1 MKKILFLIVL
11 ILITTKNFAGENI
24 NDKILKNL
32 RCLVC
37 QGQTISDSNSD
48 FAQTIKSVVSDKI
61 RQGKNEK
68 EIYNFLSSKYGDW
81 IVYKPSLNIPN
92 LMLWVIPYLF
102 IIFGAM
108 FFSSLPP
115 VVFDDITA
123 VNSKNKIPVLEIIL
137 S

>member
-1 MKKILFLIVL
+1 MKKIIFYLL
-11 ILITTKNFAGENI
+11 ILNLLSLNTVMSQNFSQLEIKIFKNI
-24 NDKILKNL
+24 

-37 QGQTISDSNSD
+37 QGQSIADSNSD

-61 RQGKNEK
+61 SQGKNEK

-102 IIFGAM
+102 VIFGVM
-108 FFSSLPP
+108 FFL
-115 VVFDDITA
+115 
-123 VNSKNKIPVLEIIL
+123 KNLRKNRQNK
-137 S
+137 

>member
-1 MKKILFLIVL
+1 MKKIIFYLLILNLLFLNSVMSQNFSQLEIK
-11 ILITTKNFAGENI
+11 IFKNI
-24 NDKILKNL
+24 

-37 QGQTISDSNSD
+37 QGQSIADSNSD

-61 RQGKNEK
+61 SQGKNEK

-102 IIFGAM
+102 VIFGAM
-108 FFSSLPP
+108 FFL
-115 VVFDDITA
+115 
-123 VNSKNKIPVLEIIL
+123 KNLRKNRQNK
-137 S
+137 

>member
-1 MKKILFLIVL
+1 MKKIILYLL
-11 ILITTKNFAGENI
+11 ILNLLSLNSVMSQNFSQLEIKIFKNI
-24 NDKILKNL
+24 

-37 QGQTISDSNSD
+37 QGQSIADSNSD

-61 RQGKNEK
+61 SQGKNEK

-102 IIFGAM
+102 VIFGVM
-108 FFSSLPP
+108 FF
-115 VVFDDITA
+115 F
-123 VNSKNKIPVLEIIL
+123 KNLRKNRQNK
-137 S
+137 

>member
-1 MKKILFLIVL
+1 MKINFF
-11 ILITTKNFAGENI
+11 ILIFIFFSKFTFATEKAVDPNQI
-24 NDKILKNL
+24 HKNL

-37 QGQTISDSNSD
+37 QGQSIADSNSD

-61 RQGKNEK
+61 SQGKNEK

-102 IIFGAM
+102 VIFGVM
-108 FFSSLPP
+108 FFL
-115 VVFDDITA
+115 
-123 VNSKNKIPVLEIIL
+123 KNLRKNRQNK
-137 S
+137 

>member
-1 MKKILFLIVL
+1 MKKIILYLL
-11 ILITTKNFAGENI
+11 ILNLLSLNSVMSQNFSQLEIKIFKNI
-24 NDKILKNL
+24 

-37 QGQTISDSNSD
+37 QGQSIADSNSD

-61 RQGKNEK
+61 SQGKNEK

-102 IIFGAM
+102 VMFGVM
-108 FFSSLPP
+108 FFL
-115 VVFDDITA
+115 
-123 VNSKNKIPVLEIIL
+123 KNLRKNRQNK
-137 S
+137 

>member
-1 MKKILFLIVL
+1 MKKIIFFLL
-11 ILITTKNFAGENI
+11 ILNLLSLNSVMSQNFSQLEIKIFKNI
-24 NDKILKNL
+24 

-37 QGQTISDSNSD
+37 QGQSIADSNSD

-61 RQGKNEK
+61 SQGKNEK

-102 IIFGAM
+102 VIFGVM
-108 FFSSLPP
+108 FFL
-115 VVFDDITA
+115 
-123 VNSKNKIPVLEIIL
+123 KNLRKNRQNK
-137 S
+137 

>member
-1 MKKILFLIVL
+1 MKKIIFYLL
-11 ILITTKNFAGENI
+11 ILNLLSLNSVMSQNFSQLEIKIFKNI
-24 NDKILKNL
+24 

-37 QGQTISDSNSD
+37 QGQSIADSNSD

-61 RQGKNEK
+61 SQGKNEK

-102 IIFGAM
+102 VIFGIM
-108 FFSSLPP
+108 FFL
-115 VVFDDITA
+115 
-123 VNSKNKIPVLEIIL
+123 KNLRKNRQNK
-137 S
+137 

>member
-1 MKKILFLIVL
+1 MKKIIFYLL
-11 ILITTKNFAGENI
+11 ILNLLSLNSVMSQNFSQLEIKIFKNI
-24 NDKILKNL
+24 

-37 QGQTISDSNSD
+37 QGQSIADSNSD

-61 RQGKNEK
+61 SQGKNEK

-102 IIFGAM
+102 VIFGVM
-108 FFSSLPP
+108 FFFKKFRKKSP
-115 VVFDDITA
+115 
-123 VNSKNKIPVLEIIL
+123 K
-137 S
+137 

>member
-1 MKKILFLIVL
+1 MKKIIFYLL
-11 ILITTKNFAGENI
+11 ILNLLSFNSVMSQNFSQLEIKIFKNI
-24 NDKILKNL
+24 

-37 QGQTISDSNSD
+37 QGQSIADSNSD

-108 FFSSLPP
+108 FFL
-115 VVFDDITA
+115 
-123 VNSKNKIPVLEIIL
+123 KNLRKNRQNK
-137 S
+137 

>member
-1 MKKILFLIVL
+1 MKKIIFYLL
-11 ILITTKNFAGENI
+11 ILNLLSFNSVMSQNFSQLEIKIFKNI
-24 NDKILKNL
+24 

-37 QGQTISDSNSD
+37 QGQSIADSNSD

-61 RQGKNEK
+61 SQGKNEK

-102 IIFGAM
+102 VIFGVM
-108 FFSSLPP
+108 FFL
-115 VVFDDITA
+115 
-123 VNSKNKIPVLEIIL
+123 KNLRKNRQNK
-137 S
+137 

>member
-1 MKKILFLIVL
+1 MKKIIFYLLIINFLSLNSVMSQNFSQLEIK
-11 ILITTKNFAGENI
+11 IFKNI
-24 NDKILKNL
+24 

-37 QGQTISDSNSD
+37 QGQSIADSNSD

-61 RQGKNEK
+61 SQGKNEK

-102 IIFGAM
+102 VIFGAM
-108 FFSSLPP
+108 FFL
-115 VVFDDITA
+115 
-123 VNSKNKIPVLEIIL
+123 KNLRKKRQNK
-137 S
+137 

>member
-1 MKKILFLIVL
+1 MKKIIFYLL
-11 ILITTKNFAGENI
+11 ILNLLSLNSVMSQNFSQLEIKIFKNI
-24 NDKILKNL
+24 

-37 QGQTISDSNSD
+37 QGQSIADSNSD

-61 RQGKNEK
+61 SQGKNEK

-102 IIFGAM
+102 VIFGVM
-108 FFSSLPP
+108 IFL
-115 VVFDDITA
+115 
-123 VNSKNKIPVLEIIL
+123 KNLRKNRQNK
-137 S
+137 

>member
-1 MKKILFLIVL
+1 MKKIIFYLL
-11 ILITTKNFAGENI
+11 ILNLLFFNSVMSQNFSQLEIKIFKNI
-24 NDKILKNL
+24 

-37 QGQTISDSNSD
+37 QGQSIADSNSD

-61 RQGKNEK
+61 SQGKNEK

-102 IIFGAM
+102 VIFGVM
-108 FFSSLPP
+108 FFL
-115 VVFDDITA
+115 
-123 VNSKNKIPVLEIIL
+123 KNLRKNRQNK
-137 S
+137 

>member
-1 MKKILFLIVL
+1 MKKIIFYLL
-11 ILITTKNFAGENI
+11 ILNLLFFNSVMSQNFSQLEIKIFKNI
-24 NDKILKNL
+24 

-37 QGQTISDSNSD
+37 QGQSIADSNSD

-61 RQGKNEK
+61 SHGKNEK

-102 IIFGAM
+102 VIFGVM
-108 FFSSLPP
+108 FFL
-115 VVFDDITA
+115 
-123 VNSKNKIPVLEIIL
+123 KNLRKNRQNK
-137 S
+137 

>member
-1 MKKILFLIVL
+1 MKKIIFYLL
-11 ILITTKNFAGENI
+11 ILNLLSLNSVMSQNFSQLEIKIFKNI
-24 NDKILKNL
+24 

-37 QGQTISDSNSD
+37 QGQSIADSNSD

-61 RQGKNEK
+61 SQGKNEK

-108 FFSSLPP
+108 FFL
-115 VVFDDITA
+115 
-123 VNSKNKIPVLEIIL
+123 KNLRKNRQNK
-137 S
+137 

>member
-1 MKKILFLIVL
+1 MKKIIFYLL
-11 ILITTKNFAGENI
+11 ILNLLSLNSVMSQNFSQLEINIFKNI
-24 NDKILKNL
+24 

-37 QGQTISDSNSD
+37 QGQSIADSNSD

-61 RQGKNEK
+61 SQGKNEK

-102 IIFGAM
+102 VIFGVM
-108 FFSSLPP
+108 FFL
-115 VVFDDITA
+115 
-123 VNSKNKIPVLEIIL
+123 KNLRKNRQNK
-137 S
+137 

>member
-1 MKKILFLIVL
+1 MKKIIFYLL
-11 ILITTKNFAGENI
+11 ILNLLSLNSVMSQNFSQLEIKIFKNI
-24 NDKILKNL
+24 

-37 QGQTISDSNSD
+37 QGQSIADSNSD

-61 RQGKNEK
+61 SQGKNEK

-102 IIFGAM
+102 VIFGAM
-108 FFSSLPP
+108 FFL
-115 VVFDDITA
+115 
-123 VNSKNKIPVLEIIL
+123 KNLRKKRQNK
-137 S
+137 

>member
-1 MKKILFLIVL
+1 MKKILFYLL
-11 ILITTKNFAGENI
+11 ILNLLSLNSVMSQNFSQLEIKIFKNI
-24 NDKILKNL
+24 

-37 QGQTISDSNSD
+37 QGQSIADSNSD

-61 RQGKNEK
+61 SQGKNEK

-102 IIFGAM
+102 VIFGAM
-108 FFSSLPP
+108 FFL
-115 VVFDDITA
+115 
-123 VNSKNKIPVLEIIL
+123 KNLRKKRQNK
-137 S
+137 

>member
-1 MKKILFLIVL
+1 MKKIIFYLL
-11 ILITTKNFAGENI
+11 ILNLLSLNSVMSQNFSQLEIKIFKNI
-24 NDKILKNL
+24 

-37 QGQTISDSNSD
+37 QGQSIADSNSD

-102 IIFGAM
+102 VIFGAM
-108 FFSSLPP
+108 FFL
-115 VVFDDITA
+115 
-123 VNSKNKIPVLEIIL
+123 KNLRKNRQNK
-137 S
+137 